1 MATLTST
8 RLKTD
13 RPRGHCRIGTSG
25 FHYKHWKGIFY
36 PENLSPKQWFSYY
49 ASRFDTVE
57 LNNTFY
63 RLPPESYF
71 DAWRAS
77 APREF
82 CFAVKFSRYGS
93 HVMKLKNAEDT
104 IRRFTERAERL
115 ANHLAPI
122 LVQLPPKWDVNVER
136 LRDFLAAAPRRHRW
150 TVEFRDPRWL
160 IKEVYDLL
168 RLYGAA
174 LCIHDMI
181 PEHPREIT
189 ADWVYIRFHG
199 GRYDGNYDDRALAVY
214 AREIGS
220 YLESGLDAYV
230 YFNNDLHGHALK
242 NAESLKALLRKHTG
256 VS

>member
-1 MATLTST
+1 MANLTSS
-8 RLKTD
+8 RLQTD
-13 RPRGHCRIGTSG
+13 RPPGHCRIGTSG

-36 PENLSPKQWFSYY
+36 PENLSSKQWFAYY

-63 RLPPESYF
+63 RLPPESNF

-77 APREF
+77 APNGF

-115 ANHLAPI
+115 ADHLAPI
-122 LVQLPPKWDVNVER
+122 LVQLPPKWDVNIER

-168 RLYGAA
+168 RRYRAA

-199 GRYDGNYDDRALAVY
+199 GHYDGNYDDAALAVY
-214 AREIGS
+214 AREIES
-220 YLESGLDAYV
+220 YLEAGLDAYV

-242 NAESLKALLRKHTG
+242 NAASLKALVRKDTG

>member
-1 MATLTST
+1 MANLTSS
-8 RLKTD
+8 RLQTD
-13 RPRGHCRIGTSG
+13 RPPGHCRIGTSG
-25 FHYKHWKGIFY
+25 FHYKHWKGVFY
-36 PENLSPKQWFSYY
+36 PENLSSKQWFAYY
-49 ASRFDTVE
+49 SSRFDTVE

-77 APREF
+77 APKGF

-115 ANHLAPI
+115 ADHLAPI

-160 IKEVYDLL
+160 INEVVRRPASLI
-168 RLYGAA
+168 AP
-174 LCIHDMI
+174 LCAS
-181 PEHPREIT
+181 T
-189 ADWVYIRFHG
+189 
-199 GRYDGNYDDRALAVY
+199 
-214 AREIGS
+214 
-220 YLESGLDAYV
+220 
-230 YFNNDLHGHALK
+230 
-242 NAESLKALLRKHTG
+242 T
-256 VS
+256 